1 MSKNEEVLTVHEW
14 DAIVRGRAVPAD
26 LFVGESVGHYVHRKF
41 GKLLEQRDKLQ
52 RDLDECNQAMEGMI

>member
-1 MSKNEEVLTVHEW
+1 MSKKEEVLTVHEW

-26 LFVGESVGHYVHRKF
+26 MFVGESVGQYVHRKIA
-41 GKLLEQRDKLQ
+41 KLTEQRERLQ